1 MLIFIP
7 TSLIH
12 NQSEVHA
19 KPNENDSGWQSFLV
33 LFVLLCLS
41 LHFSVCP
48 SSQGSLTL
56 IDSLVEPRGASII
69 FRERLMGSCPV
80 YLMRE
85 GSRAR
90 SSTSRWQSLFFIPTL
105 SQTNAKKNK
114 QVSILQLCC
123 FSLMRD
129 ANIGW
134 SLWSDDPYLIYG
146 CTMYLYY
153 ICYLPI
159 LDLKI
164 LFEYFEVILN
174 YQGMLPKYQI

>member
-48 SSQGSLTL
+48 SSQGFLTL

-105 SQTNAKKNK
+105 SQTNAKKINRC
-114 QVSILQLCC
+114 QYYSSAAFHWWEMQT
-123 FSLMRD
+123 SAYHYGLMTLIWFMD
-129 ANIGW
+129 AQCI
-134 SLWSDDPYLIYG
+134 
-146 CTMYLYY
+146 CTISV
-153 ICYLPI
+153 ICRY
-159 LDLKI
+159 
-164 LFEYFEVILN
+164 
-174 YQGMLPKYQI
+174 